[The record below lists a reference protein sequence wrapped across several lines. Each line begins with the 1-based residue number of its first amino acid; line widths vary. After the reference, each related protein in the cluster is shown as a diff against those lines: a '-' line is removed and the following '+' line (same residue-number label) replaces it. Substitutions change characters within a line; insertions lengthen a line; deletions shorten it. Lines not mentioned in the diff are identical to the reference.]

1 MGKAESKMLGMGKPL
16 EARNTKT
23 GKSLRGQFTRRFRE
37 LTDGKTPNETA
48 SLLGISADMVRK
60 YLRGPY
66 VPDLDDLPRF
76 AQKLGLNSWTELF
89 EPAKKK

>member
-1 MGKAESKMLGMGKPL
+1 MKKPESKMTGMGKPL

-37 LTDGKTPNETA
+37 LTDGKTPNEIA
-48 SLLGISADMVRK
+48 SLLGISADMARK

-66 VPDLDDLPRF
+66 VPDLDDLPEL
-76 AQKLGLNSWTELF
+76 AQKLGLATWQELF
-89 EPAKKK
+89 EPKKKK